1 MARSRV
7 RGGLAGIL
15 VVAAALGIGAC
26 TGGDDSS
33 GSGTELTWV
42 VAVQRGGS
50 FEASAARCS
59 EESGGKYNIK
69 VELLPLQADAQ
80 REQLVRRLGA
90 EDPSIDIIGMDVI
103 WTAEFANAGWVR
115 EWTGPLAEE
124 ATRNRFKSSIETAS
138 YEGKLYG
145 APYNAN
151 PELLFYRKDLVPKPP
166 ATWAE
171 MIEEAQRLDSSIALQ
186 ANRYEGLVVWFNSLL
201 QSAGT
206 EVLSGPTTVDLAQ
219 GPTEEALS
227 VMGAVARDAPASGF
241 DTSNESTAA
250 AAFESGES
258 AFQINYTFAPASAAE
273 NAPDIAKDMGVAPY
287 PAVVEGM
294 PARPPLGGFNLGVS
308 SYSENPELAFEAA
321 ACIAGPENQI
331 TVAELDGLPPSDQ
344 TLYTNPKVEAAF
356 EGFAPLVKEALDNSA
371 PRPLTPA
378 YTDLSLAIQ
387 RALHPAGK
395 IDPDDPAPVYDDLRE
410 KVEEA
415 VKREGLL

>member
-1 MARSRV
+1 MRRRV
-7 RGGLAGIL
+7 RGGIAGL
-15 VVAAALGIGAC
+15 LAAAATLGFGAC

-33 GSGTELTWV
+33 GAGTELTWF

-50 FEASAARCS
+50 FEASAAKCS
-59 EESGGKYNIK
+59 EESDGRYSIK

-90 EDPSIDIIGMDVI
+90 EDSSIDIIGMDVI

-124 ATRNRFKSSIETAS
+124 ATRNRFESSIETAS
-138 YEGKLYG
+138 FEGTLYG

-151 PELLFYRKDLVPKPP
+151 PELLFYRKDLVPEPP

-171 MIEEAQRLDSSIALQ
+171 MIEQAKELDSSIALQ

-206 EVLSGPTTVDLAQ
+206 EVLSGPTEVDLAQ
-219 GPTEEALS
+219 EPTEEALS

-241 DTSNESTAA
+241 ETSNESTAA
-250 AAFESGES
+250 SSFESGES
-258 AFQINYTFAPASAAE
+258 AFQINYTFAPASAEA
-273 NAPDIAKDMGVAPY
+273 NAPDVFKNMGIAPY
-287 PAVVEGM
+287 PAVVEGE

-308 SYSENPELAFEAA
+308 SFSENADLAFEAA
-321 ACIAGPENQI
+321 ACIAGPEDQI
-331 TVAELDGLPPSDQ
+331 TVAELDGLPPSAESI
-344 TLYTNPKVEAAF
+344 YTNPKVEKAF
-356 EGFAPLVKEALDNSA
+356 DGFAPLVKEALDNSA

-387 RALHPAGK
+387 RALHPPGK
-395 IDPDDPAPVYDDLRE
+395 IDPADPTPVYEDLRE
-410 KVEEA
+410 KVEQA